1 MSETL
6 KEDMFEHYQIL
17 NRIIRPDMLR
27 KKGYSMFSRETEYLG
42 FFKVDKPL
50 PRRCQLQMLAF
61 LILFDTFFWSTSKI
75 AGTKFVECVS
85 LKFLKDN
92 SIEK

>member
-61 LILFDTFFWSTSKI
+61 LILFESIIQEYKQDCGYKIRLGYFSKVF
-75 AGTKFVECVS
+75 KR
-85 LKFLKDN
+85 
-92 SIEK
+92 